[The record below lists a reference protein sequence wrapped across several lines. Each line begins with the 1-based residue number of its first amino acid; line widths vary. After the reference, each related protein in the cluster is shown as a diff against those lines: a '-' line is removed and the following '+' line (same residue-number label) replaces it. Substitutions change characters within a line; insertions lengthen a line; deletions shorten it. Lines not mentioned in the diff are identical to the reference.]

1 MRIAAALI
9 LCAALQAGCAARQ
22 PLTTPART
30 VTVALLA
37 DDSGAVGRAHVS
49 NAAGAVE
56 LAGERQATRVS
67 GGAAPA
73 APAVLDPA
81 DVQALFGE
89 ALAVLP
95 LPAERLVMRFQLDS
109 DELADES
116 RALLPTVLRL
126 VRERPA
132 VEVTVVG
139 HTDTTGTAAANLA
152 LGLRRAEAVRRLLVE
167 AGLDGAAIETRS
179 HGESDPAVA
188 TPDDTAEPANRRVE
202 ITLR

>member
-1 MRIAAALI
+1 M
-9 LCAALQAGCAARQ
+9 
-22 PLTTPART
+22 

-37 DDSGAVGRAHVS
+37 DDSGAVGRAQVS

-56 LAGERQATRVS
+56 LTGERQATRV
-67 GGAAPA
+67 GGGTAPA
-73 APAVLDPA
+73 APTVLDPA
-81 DVQALFGE
+81 AVQNLFGE

-139 HTDTTGTAAANLA
+139 HTDTTGTPDANLA

-167 AGLDGAAIETRS
+167 AGLDAAAVETRS
-179 HGESDPAVA
+179 HGESDPAIA